1 MKSMCRFGW
10 LPFLVIAVV
19 AELCVIVPAW
29 KSNPAGYLYGDSG
42 FYAAAADS
50 LLRDGDLD
58 LLNQCFPGDGTI
70 QDVLPALEGDHGGEF
85 ALAAKQYLT
94 LKQSPVLSV
103 AVLPFYSLFGQP
115 GCLLFNLLVLN
126 LLLVGMAQLAGGGVV
141 SRIVTLLALVTT
153 PLIRFAF
160 NFSPDLFLCL
170 LLVGCLLAARQNRPG
185 LAGILAGLAV
195 SSKLYVALLVMPI
208 PLLLLLNADRRWHTF
223 LWLSIGG
230 VIGLTPGL
238 AFNTWQ
244 YGAPWITGYERQL
257 LVENG
262 VIGLANHTS
271 RFTEPPLQ
279 GLRNILFD
287 DTVGLWPTAPLWFLW
302 PIGVAWIIARRTSGS
317 RWVFAAVAII
327 LMNLVLFATYDG
339 WHGGSSAGNR
349 YLFPALVMGFVVIGA
364 ALQVAWNAICTDHSD
379 EAKSADSAA

>member
-1 MKSMCRFGW
+1 MKFACRFGW
-10 LPFLVIAVV
+10 LPFLLVAVG
-19 AELCVIVPAW
+19 AELCVIVPVW
-29 KSNPAGYLYGDSG
+29 TLNPDGYIYGDSG

-58 LLNQCFPGDGTI
+58 LLNQCFPNGGTI

-85 ALAAKQYLT
+85 ALASQQYLT
-94 LKQSPVLSV
+94 LKQSPVLAV
-103 AVLPFYSLFGQP
+103 AVLPFYAVFGKP

-126 LLLVGMAQLAGGGVV
+126 LLLVGMAQLAGDGGVA
-141 SRIVTLLALVTT
+141 RCVTLLSLVTT

-170 LLVGCLLAARQNRPG
+170 LLVGCLLAAQRNRPG

-195 SSKLYVALLVMPI
+195 SSKLYVALLVVPI
-208 PLLLLLNADRRWHTF
+208 PVLMVLTTDRRWHTI
-223 LWLSIGG
+223 LWIGIGG
-230 VIGLTPGL
+230 VIGLSPGL

-244 YGAPWITGYERQL
+244 YGAPWVTGYERQL

-271 RFTEPPLQ
+271 RFTEPPVQ

-287 DTVGLWPTAPLWFLW
+287 GTVGLWPTAPMWFLW
-302 PIGVAWIIARRTSGS
+302 PIGFAWLTAQRTPNTK
-317 RWVFAAVAII
+317 WVVAAVLMI
-327 LMNLVLFATYDG
+327 LMNLALFATYDG
-339 WHGGSSAGNR
+339 WHSGSSAGNR

-364 ALQVAWNAICTDHSD
+364 ALQVAWNANYAGRSD
-379 EAKSADSAA
+379 GAKSADRAA